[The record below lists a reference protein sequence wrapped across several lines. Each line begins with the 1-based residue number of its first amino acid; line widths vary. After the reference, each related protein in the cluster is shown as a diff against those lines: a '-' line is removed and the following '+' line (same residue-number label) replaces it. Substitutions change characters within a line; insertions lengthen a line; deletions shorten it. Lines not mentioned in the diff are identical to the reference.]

1 MIFNVDYDNVTN
13 REFISDISE
22 YKNTAIVAGQGEGA
36 ERRIRYVGNE
46 NSGLE
51 RYELF
56 VDARDIEEKIT
67 SVNEGILTDLYDDIE
82 QLFVEVNA
90 DKKKYDAVFMDMEWE
105 NNTRSGVDY
114 VQMLSD
120 MDCRARIVCVTAY
133 TMKYIEKLFWN
144 NVDIFG
150 VINKPVNME
159 SLRKVLVKIADSR
172 DKSKKELVLSFNDTV
187 FRVGMNEIIYVK
199 SEAHK
204 TIIYMLD
211 GEKSFY
217 VSFKSIRSQVPEY
230 FYCINKGLLVNMNYV
245 KRIEQSEVVML
256 YRKQMITL
264 PVAREKRK
272 DFKNRFFEYIG

>member
-1 MIFNVDYDNVTN
+1 MRIAICDDYM
-13 REFISDISE
+13 EH
-22 YKNTAIVAGQGEGA
+22 
-36 ERRIRYVGNE
+36 
-46 NSGLE
+46 
-51 RYELF
+51 
-56 VDARDIEEKIT
+56 ARDIEEKIT

-159 SLRKVLVKIADSR
+159 SLRKVLVKIADSW

-187 FRVGMNEIIYVK
+187 FRVGMNEIIYV
-199 SEAHK
+199 
-204 TIIYMLD
+204 
-211 GEKSFY
+211 
-217 VSFKSIRSQVPEY
+217 
-230 FYCINKGLLVNMNYV
+230 
-245 KRIEQSEVVML
+245 
-256 YRKQMITL
+256 
-264 PVAREKRK
+264 
-272 DFKNRFFEYIG
+272 

>member
-1 MIFNVDYDNVTN
+1 M
-13 REFISDISE
+13 EH
-22 YKNTAIVAGQGEGA
+22 
-36 ERRIRYVGNE
+36 
-46 NSGLE
+46 
-51 RYELF
+51 
-56 VDARDIEEKIT
+56 ARDIEEKIT

-159 SLRKVLVKIADSR
+159 SLISR
-172 DKSKKELVLSFNDTV
+172 PMASA
-187 FRVGMNEIIYVK
+187 M
-199 SEAHK
+199 
-204 TIIYMLD
+204 
-211 GEKSFY
+211 
-217 VSFKSIRSQVPEY
+217 
-230 FYCINKGLLVNMNYV
+230 
-245 KRIEQSEVVML
+245 
-256 YRKQMITL
+256 
-264 PVAREKRK
+264 PVAPPVMRPAGSRKRATAS
-272 DFKNRFFEYIG
+272 E

>member
-1 MIFNVDYDNVTN
+1 MRIAICDDYM
-13 REFISDISE
+13 EH
-22 YKNTAIVAGQGEGA
+22 
-36 ERRIRYVGNE
+36 
-46 NSGLE
+46 
-51 RYELF
+51 
-56 VDARDIEEKIT
+56 ARDIQDKIAVINEEI
-67 SVNEGILTDLYDDIE
+67 ETDLYDDIE
-82 QLFVEVNA
+82 QLFSEVRV
-90 DKKKYDAVFMDMEWE
+90 DKRKYDAIFMDMEWE

-114 VQMLSD
+114 VQMLSE
-120 MDCRARIVCVTAY
+120 MDCRARIICVTAY

-144 NVDIFG
+144 NVEIFG

-172 DKSKKELVLSFNDTV
+172 DKSRKELVLSFNDTV

>member
-1 MIFNVDYDNVTN
+1 MRIAICDDYM
-13 REFISDISE
+13 EH
-22 YKNTAIVAGQGEGA
+22 
-36 ERRIRYVGNE
+36 
-46 NSGLE
+46 
-51 RYELF
+51 
-56 VDARDIEEKIT
+56 ARDIEEKIT

-187 FRVGMNEIIYVK
+187 F
-199 SEAHK
+199 
-204 TIIYMLD
+204 
-211 GEKSFY
+211 
-217 VSFKSIRSQVPEY
+217 
-230 FYCINKGLLVNMNYV
+230 
-245 KRIEQSEVVML
+245 
-256 YRKQMITL
+256 L
-264 PVAREKRK
+264 P
-272 DFKNRFFEYIG
+272 

>member
-1 MIFNVDYDNVTN
+1 MRIAICDDYM
-13 REFISDISE
+13 EH
-22 YKNTAIVAGQGEGA
+22 
-36 ERRIRYVGNE
+36 
-46 NSGLE
+46 
-51 RYELF
+51 
-56 VDARDIEEKIT
+56 ARDIEEKIT

-217 VSFKSIRSQVPEY
+217 VSFKSIRSQVLEY

>member
-1 MIFNVDYDNVTN
+1 MRIAICDDYM
-13 REFISDISE
+13 EH
-22 YKNTAIVAGQGEGA
+22 
-36 ERRIRYVGNE
+36 
-46 NSGLE
+46 
-51 RYELF
+51 
-56 VDARDIEEKIT
+56 ARDIEEKIA
-67 SVNEGILTDLYDDIE
+67 VINEEIETDLYDDIE

-150 VINKPVNME
+150 VINKPVNIESME
-159 SLRKVLVKIADSR
+159 KIIDKIQKSTE
-172 DKSKKELVLSFNDTV
+172 KSKEELVLSYNDTM
-187 FRVGMNEIIYVK
+187 FRVTISEIVYVK

-211 GEKSFY
+211 GVQSFY
-217 VSFKSIRSQVPEY
+217 VPFKNICAQMPAN
-230 FYCINKGLLVNMNYV
+230 FYCINKGLLVNLDYV
-245 KRIEQSEVVML
+245 KRIEKSDVVVSYM
-256 YRKQMITL
+256 KQIITL
-264 PVAREKRK
+264 PVARDKRK
-272 DFKNRFFEYIG
+272 DFKNRLFEYFG